1 MFPNDPFDCFD
12 LDAIRLVAIQSW
24 ASTVQ
29 RTYHIDAD
37 ILELARGEACRRY
50 LDLEGRL
57 KGVISPSLED
67 MHEAI
72 EAWVTWQALDLQA
85 FRQGYSIGPDGMHDF
100 IQDLEQTLECLTTRT
115 VDDQFLL

>member
-12 LDAIRLVAIQSW
+12 LDSIRLVAIQSW

-50 LDLEGRL
+50 QDLEGRL
-57 KGVISPSLED
+57 KGTVSPSLED
-67 MHEAI
+67 VREAI
-72 EAWVTWQALDLQA
+72 DAWVTWQALDLQA
-85 FRQGYSIGPDGMHDF
+85 FRQDDRIGPDGIYDF
-100 IQDLEQTLECLTTRT
+100 IQDLELTLHRLTTHT
-115 VDDQFLL
+115 VEDMFIL